1 MCAEYVYI
9 KKWSE
14 GLGRLR
20 EHRLISAPLGLAA
33 KKTDPCTSV
42 KLNLKHHEMAKSH

>member
-9 KKWSE
+9 KKWSQ

-20 EHRLISAPLGLAA
+20 EPRLISAPLGLAA
-33 KKTDPCTSV
+33 NRRTHV
-42 KLNLKHHEMAKSH
+42 LA

>member
-14 GLGRLR
+14 GLWRLR
-20 EHRLISAPLGLAA
+20 EPRLISAPPGLAA
-33 KKTDPCTSV
+33 NRRTHV
-42 KLNLKHHEMAKSH
+42 LA

>member
-1 MCAEYVYI
+1 MCVEYVYI

-20 EHRLISAPLGLAA
+20 EPRLISASLGLAA
-33 KKTDPCTSV
+33 KRRTHV
-42 KLNLKHHEMAKSH
+42 LA